1 MSQPATLAFLAN
13 HELRL
18 GWRDWVSMMTAG
30 HRRRLRSVAIA
41 LIVFACFMHL
51 LAYSMVGRYAA
62 TGLLPDKATLVV
74 VTGTML
80 LSWSLLVVAGDGVGH
95 PRLLCALRSRS
106 DSDFAG

>member
-80 LSWSLLVVAGDGVGH
+80 LSWSLLLSQAMESVTRAFY
-95 PRLLCALRSRS
+95 ARSDLDL